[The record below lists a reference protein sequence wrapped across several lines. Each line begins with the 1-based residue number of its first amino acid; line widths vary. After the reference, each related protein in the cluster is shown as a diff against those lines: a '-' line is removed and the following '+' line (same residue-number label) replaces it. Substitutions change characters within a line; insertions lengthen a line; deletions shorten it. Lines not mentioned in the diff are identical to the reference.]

1 MPKKPRTLLLFTLS
15 TVTVIGLVIWPRIG
29 LQPDLV
35 PAGSETVDESS
46 SYNGADQP
54 GSPSPIARSNT
65 PTFFS
70 PERSI
75 PTYSPTHT
83 STPNPTPTPTPGGG
97 EAATIGYSVEDRPL
111 EVYRFG
117 QGEQDLLIIAGVH
130 GGYEWNTVALA
141 DQLIEHLKE
150 NPGLIPEGKTLFILR
165 VLNPDGYAADHGADG
180 RANANQVD
188 LNRNWDANWQAKWE
202 GTQCWSQRVIT
213 AGSEPF
219 SEPETRA
226 LKKFIEVNQVQRI
239 INYHS
244 AGLGIFAGGVDDK
257 LSQHLARE
265 MARVSPYAYPPIA
278 TDCQFTGQLVD
289 WASTHGI
296 PAVDVELRN
305 HTDTD
310 FEINLEILRVF
321 LNWESAE

>member
-1 MPKKPRTLLLFTLS
+1 MPKKSRPLLLFALS
-15 TVTVIGLVIWPRIG
+15 TLTVIGLLVWPG
-29 LQPDLV
+29 LGFQPETV
-35 PAGSETVDESS
+35 PAGS
-46 SYNGADQP
+46 GAVSDRGSNEEAYQSI
-54 GSPSPIARSNT
+54 SPSPIAGIST
-65 PTFFS
+65 PTPFL
-70 PERSI
+70 PEKPA
-75 PTYSPTHT
+75 PTSSATRT
-83 STPNPTPTPTPGGG
+83 STPTASPTPGGG
-97 EAATIGYSVEDRPL
+97 EARIIGYSVEGRPL

-117 QGEQDLLIIAGVH
+117 QGERVLLIIAGVH

-150 NPGLIPEGKTLFILR
+150 NPGLIPEDKTLFILR
-165 VLNPDGYAADHGADG
+165 VLNPDGYARDHGADG

-202 GTQCWSQRVIT
+202 GTQCWSKRVIT

-219 SEPETRA
+219 SEPETQT
-226 LKKFIEVNQVQRI
+226 LKKFIEVYQVQRI

-244 AGLGIFAGGVDDK
+244 AGLGIFSGGVKDK
-257 LSQHLARE
+257 LSQALARE
-265 MARVSPYAYPPIA
+265 MARVSPYAYPPVE

-289 WASTHGI
+289 WASSQGI
-296 PAVDVELRN
+296 TAVDVELRN

-321 LNWESAE
+321 LTWEAAE